1 MRHMKPLLVA
11 LVALAA
17 LALPAGTA
25 VAWDPDGQYTL
36 EGSLTSELELGQS
49 PNPLLVCD
57 TEFTADLDSG
67 TTNPGEVLDSEIN
80 GCISVSGCSVT
91 VDGVDD
97 EITQETPW
105 DVSGTNT
112 GGGSGTVTVSEVYFT
127 ATYTGAQCPVSQGG
141 TCSFTAEG
149 DVEGD
154 YDGGSGEV
162 TFADD
167 PGLEVTSSNCLLV
180 PSNTDVSLSGLVE
193 VQGAAP
199 ELE

>member
-1 MRHMKPLLVA
+1 MMHKKPLVVA

-36 EGSLTSELELGQS
+36 SGSLTSELELGMT
-49 PNPLLVCD
+49 PNPQLVCS
-57 TEFTADLDSG
+57 TGFTADLDSG
-67 TTNPGEVLDSEIN
+67 ITNPGEVLDSDLTA
-80 GCISVSGCSVT
+80 CQSVPNCTVSVN
-91 VDGVDD
+91 GVDD

-112 GGGSGTVTVSEVYFT
+112 GSGSGTVTVSDVYFT
-127 ATYTGAQCPVSQGG
+127 ATYSGGLCPVSQGG

-149 DVEGD
+149 DVTGD
-154 YDGGSGEV
+154 YDAGSGDV

-167 PGLEVTSSNCLLV
+167 PGLEVTSTNCPAV
-180 PSNTDVSLSGLVE
+180 PNGTDVSLSGTVR
-193 VQGAAP
+193 VQGTPP